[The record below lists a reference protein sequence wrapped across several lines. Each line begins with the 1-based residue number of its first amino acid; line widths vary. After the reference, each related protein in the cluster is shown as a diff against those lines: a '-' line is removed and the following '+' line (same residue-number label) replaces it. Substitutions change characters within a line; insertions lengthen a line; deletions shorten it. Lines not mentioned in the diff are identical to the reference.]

1 MRKGLAIKTKPD
13 TRTGGH
19 WKWISA
25 ALGVALAGGTAVF
38 LSELRDSGEQAAA
51 DTPPASAPT
60 STTSGEEW
68 FDLTAHEPVE
78 SGEGQEVAQA
88 ITIGKESYPRGLR
101 GTGVAPANYRSWL
114 IKNRCSRLSV
124 WVGKDAASDGEGSGQ
139 FVIKT
144 DGVEIATRQA
154 GAGDAPQHVEIAL
167 ADVDLLTLQD
177 VRGARDAD
185 NAWGTPRVYCAA
197 APGAPVTR

>member
-1 MRKGLAIKTKPD
+1 MT
-13 TRTGGH
+13 TGGSGH

-25 ALGVALAGGTAVF
+25 ALGVALAGGTAVL
-38 LSELRDSGEQAAA
+38 LSELRDPGEPTAGDA
-51 DTPPASAPT
+51 PPATFPT
-60 STTSGEEW
+60 STTPAEEW
-68 FDLTAHEPVE
+68 YDLTAHEPVE
-78 SGEGQEVAQA
+78 SGTGQEVVGS
-88 ITIGKESYPRGLR
+88 IVIGKETYPRGLR
-101 GTGVAPANYRSWL
+101 GAGVAPANYRSWL

-124 WVGKDAASDGEGSGQ
+124 WVGKDGASAGEGSGQ

-177 VRGARDAD
+177 VRAARDAD

-197 APGAPVTR
+197 APGTPVTR

>member
-1 MRKGLAIKTKPD
+1 MT
-13 TRTGGH
+13 TGGSGH

-25 ALGVALAGGTAVF
+25 ALGVALAGGTAV
-38 LSELRDSGEQAAA
+38 LISELRDPGETPATEVLPAALPTTTPPGEQ
-51 DTPPASAPT
+51 
-60 STTSGEEW
+60 W
-68 FDLTAHEPVE
+68 YDLTTHEPVE
-78 SGEGQEVAQA
+78 SGGGQEVVAT
-88 ITIGKESYPRGLR
+88 IGIGKESYFSGLR
-101 GTGVAPANYRSWL
+101 GSGVAPDNYRSWL

-124 WVGKDAASDGEGSGQ
+124 WVGKDAASTTGGGAGQ

-154 GAGDAPQHVEIAL
+154 SAGDAPQHVEIAL

-177 VRGARDAD
+177 VRASRDAD

-197 APGAPVTR
+197 APGK